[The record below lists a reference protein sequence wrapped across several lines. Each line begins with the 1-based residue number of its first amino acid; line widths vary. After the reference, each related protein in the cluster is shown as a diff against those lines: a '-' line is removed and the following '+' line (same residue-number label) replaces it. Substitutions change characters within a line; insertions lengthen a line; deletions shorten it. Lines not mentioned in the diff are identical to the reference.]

1 MTLIISHRAQKNK
14 QINHGALPGAFFIL
28 QGDKNGMSVKELY
41 FTIKSGFVE
50 KRGNIMEKSLDFE
63 RKLKKL
69 LKSPL
74 TDEMKHS
81 LEFVPDEGR
90 CTWMNAMC
98 LSLAGKA
105 AKGDIQAI
113 KYINEICSRGDDNG
127 AQPLSIT
134 VKVVE

>member
-1 MTLIISHRAQKNK
+1 
-14 QINHGALPGAFFIL
+14 
-28 QGDKNGMSVKELY
+28 
-41 FTIKSGFVE
+41 
-50 KRGNIMEKSLDFE
+50 MEKSLDFE

-69 LKSPL
+69 LKSQL
-74 TDEMKHS
+74 SDEMKQN
-81 LEFVPDEGR
+81 LEFVPDDGK

-113 KYINEICSRGDDNG
+113 KYINEICCRTEDTDTR
-127 AQPLSIT
+127 PLSIT

>member
-1 MTLIISHRAQKNK
+1 
-14 QINHGALPGAFFIL
+14 
-28 QGDKNGMSVKELY
+28 
-41 FTIKSGFVE
+41 
-50 KRGNIMEKSLDFE
+50 MEKSLDFE

-74 TDEMKHS
+74 SDEMKHS
-81 LEFVPDEGR
+81 LEFVPDEGC
-90 CTWMNAMC
+90 CTWINAMC

-113 KYINEICSRGDDNG
+113 KYINEICSHADDAGN
-127 AQPLSIT
+127 QPLSIT

>member
-1 MTLIISHRAQKNK
+1 MGQKGDEYFFFQFYNK
-14 QINHGALPGAFFIL
+14 IRICGR
-28 QGDKNGMSVKELY
+28 KEV
-41 FTIKSGFVE
+41 T
-50 KRGNIMEKSLDFE
+50 IMEKSLDFE

-69 LKSPL
+69 LKSQVSE
-74 TDEMKHS
+74 EMKNS
-81 LEFVPDEGR
+81 LEFVPEDGR
-90 CTWMNAMC
+90 CTWINAMC

-113 KYINEICSRGDDNG
+113 KYINEICTRGEESR

>member
-1 MTLIISHRAQKNK
+1 M
-14 QINHGALPGAFFIL
+14 
-28 QGDKNGMSVKELY
+28 D
-41 FTIKSGFVE
+41 
-50 KRGNIMEKSLDFE
+50 KSLDFE

-74 TDEMKHS
+74 NDDMKRS

-113 KYINEICSRGDDNG
+113 KYINEICNKEETDTGR
-127 AQPLSIT
+127 PLAVT
-134 VKVVE
+134 VKVIE